1 MIIENRI
8 PYLTTIDNVYNPFTH
23 FDEWLSYDRGYQHYS
38 TETLAKIALVSDR
51 LSDEENRQE
60 LERAIDRIIELD
72 PTHMF
77 VKVYKDTYDQDM
89 DSARKSYATWSNK
102 MHKLEPAV

>member
-1 MIIENRI
+1 MIEEKRI

-23 FDEWLSYDRGYQHYS
+23 FDEWLSFDKVYQHFS
-38 TETLAKIALVSDR
+38 NETLARQARVSDR

-72 PTHMF
+72 PTHTF
-77 VKVYKDTYDQDM
+77 VKVYKDSYNSDM
-89 DSARKSYATWSNK
+89 DNARKAYTAWYNSIKKIN
-102 MHKLEPAV
+102 PAV